1 MIWTF
6 PIDVMLDITT
16 RCNAGCPQCHRTDP
30 KGLNKASWLPD
41 IVWSLE
47 QFKQAFPEKIAKHI
61 YNFDFCGTW
70 GDCLTNQDIL
80 PIVKYIREVSPEAY
94 ICINTNGS
102 LRNDKFWWELG
113 VAGDKNLSV
122 VFCVEGTTQEMHQNY
137 RQFTFL
143 DKIFNN
149 MDMLAN
155 TPARIRTQTL
165 VWKHNEKHLDE
176 IEKMCLEHGSIRH
189 HFVATDRWHD
199 KDKLEFSFKDKP
211 GVLEKTSPNWQKTFR
226 QTHQEEKLAGYT
238 ALYKEKKED
247 ENRPDYVRIDRR
259 RFTKQEVGKSS
270 KKLMKQLTKK
280 IKKEKIVCEWG
291 NKNKVVIN
299 PDGQVLPCCYFC
311 NPHFYNKNDPEVRK
325 WFIEHPIMQE
335 YQKYQNELN
344 VFTAN
349 LIDIINHKWYLT
361 ILPDSWNSDK
371 PIHQC
376 EKYCRKCNV

>member
-1 MIWTF
+1 MIWSF

-30 KGLNKASWLPD
+30 MGLNKASWLPD
-41 IVWSLE
+41 INWSLE
-47 QFKQAFPEKIAKHI
+47 EFKQAFPEKIAKHI

-80 PIVKYIREVSPEAY
+80 PMVKYIREVSPEAY

-113 VAGDKNLSV
+113 VTGDKNLSV

-149 MDMLAN
+149 IDMLSN
-155 TPARIRTQTL
+155 TPAKIRTQTL
-165 VWKHNEKHLDE
+165 VWKHNENHLDE
-176 IEKMCLEHGSIRH
+176 IEKMCLEHGSRRH
-189 HFVATDRWHD
+189 HFIATDRWHN
-199 KDKLEFSFKDKP
+199 KSKLEFSFKNKS

-226 QTHQEEKLAGYT
+226 QTHR
-238 ALYKEKKED
+238 EKKED

-259 RFTKQEVGKSS
+259 RFTKQPVKDYV
-270 KKLMKQLTKK
+270 KKRMKQLAKK
-280 IKKEKIVCEWG
+280 AKTEKITCEWG
-291 NKNKVVIN
+291 VKNKVVIN

-311 NPHFYNKNDPEVRK
+311 NPHFYNKQDPEVRK
-325 WFIEHPIMQE
+325 WFIEHPVMQE
-335 YQKYQNELN
+335 YQKYQKELN
-344 VFTAN
+344 VFTAS
-349 LIDIINHKWYLT
+349 LIDIITHKWFQT
-361 ILPDSWNSDK
+361 ILPDSWNTNR
-371 PIHQC
+371 PVHQC
-376 EKYCRKCNV
+376 EKFCGKCYV